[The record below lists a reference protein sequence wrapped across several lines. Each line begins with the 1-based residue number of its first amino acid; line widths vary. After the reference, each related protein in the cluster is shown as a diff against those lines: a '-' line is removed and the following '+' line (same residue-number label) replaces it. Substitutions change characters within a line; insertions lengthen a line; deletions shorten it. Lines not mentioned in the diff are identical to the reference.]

1 MTSGEDPRVPAG
13 TRFKV
18 LTSLS
23 GYRLAWLRNDVS
35 AGLAIAAVGLP
46 SAIAYPAIAGL
57 PPETGIYASIAPLI
71 AYAVLG
77 PSRRLIVGP
86 DAATMTILAG
96 VMATVLNSIPAEG
109 ADRVAVAALLALIVG
124 ALCLV
129 ARLLQLGVLAN
140 FLSQPILTG
149 FFAGISLSILIGQ
162 ITRITGVRIDA
173 NGLIGPLVEL
183 AGKFAMIH
191 WPSVLLAATMFILLQ
206 FARLTRFPIPGAV
219 LVVVI
224 SVTLS
229 ALFDFQAHG
238 IAVVGN
244 IPDGLPVL
252 ALPKL
257 TGVPIDQL
265 VLGAAAIFL
274 VSFSSGTITARSF
287 GALTKDPV
295 DANRELTGFGAANIA
310 AGLFGAFPISASDS
324 RTAVNITVG
333 GRTQLAG
340 LVSAAALIAVLLVLQ
355 PALRVM
361 PIPALGAILAATAL
375 QLMDFAGLR
384 RIWTISRVEFAFA
397 LIALAGPI
405 SLGVLN
411 GVMIA
416 ISATLIYL
424 LRNTMY
430 PQDAVLGRLPGRDG
444 FYKLHRFP
452 EAQPVAGLTLGLIQG
467 SILFF
472 NADHVRAR
480 IRAMINAAPNETRW
494 FVLDANAIVQ
504 VDSTGAMML
513 EEMAEELADRGIRFG
528 LAEVH
533 AAPLALLDR
542 AGVIDRIGAS
552 MIFPDLDDALRAFRA
567 SLPRTSNHARLGPD
581 PDKATALGDQH
592 DQET

>member
-1 MTSGEDPRVPAG
+1 M
-13 TRFKV
+13 

-23 GYRLAWLRNDVS
+23 GYRRAWLRTDVS

-57 PPETGIYASIAPLI
+57 PPETGIYASIAPLV
-71 AYAVLG
+71 AYAVFG

-96 VMATVLNSIPAEG
+96 VMAAVLGSIPAEG
-109 ADRVAVAALLALIVG
+109 TDRVAVAALLALVVG
-124 ALCLV
+124 GLCLV

-149 FFAGISLSILIGQ
+149 FFAGISLSILVGQ
-162 ITRITGVRIDA
+162 ITRVTGVQIEAD
-173 NGLIGPLVEL
+173 GLIGPLVEL
-183 AGKFAMIH
+183 VRKIGMVH
-191 WPSVLLAATMFILLQ
+191 WPSLLLAAAMFVLLQ
-206 FARLTRFPIPGAV
+206 VARVARSPIPGAV

-229 ALFDFQAHG
+229 ALFDFEAQG
-238 IAVVGN
+238 IAVVGTV
-244 IPDGLPVL
+244 PEGLPTL
-252 ALPKL
+252 ALPGL
-257 TGVPIDQL
+257 AGVPIDKL
-265 VLGAAAIFL
+265 LLGAAAIFL
-274 VSFSSGTITARSF
+274 VSFSSGAITARSF
-287 GALTKDPV
+287 GALTKEPV

-310 AGLFGAFPISASDS
+310 AGLFGAFPVSASDS
-324 RTAVNITVG
+324 RTAVNVTVG

-340 LVSAAALIAVLLVLQ
+340 LVSAAALIAVLLLLR

-361 PIPALGAILAATAL
+361 PISALGAILAATAL

-397 LIALAGPI
+397 LIALVGPI

-411 GVMIA
+411 GVVIA

-424 LRNTMY
+424 LHKIMY
-430 PQDAVLGRLPGRDG
+430 PQDAVLGRIPGRDG
-444 FYKLHRFP
+444 FYKMHRFP
-452 EAQPVAGLTLGLIQG
+452 EAQPVPGLMLGLIQG

-472 NADHVRAR
+472 NADYVRAR
-480 IRAMINAAPNETRW
+480 IRAIIEEVPKETRW
-494 FVLDANAIVQ
+494 FVLDASAIVQ
-504 VDSTGAMML
+504 IDSTGAMML
-513 EEMAEELADRGIRFG
+513 EELAGELADRGIRFG

-533 AAPLALLDR
+533 AAPRALLER
-542 AGVIDRIGAS
+542 AGVADHIGAS

-567 SLPRTSNHARLGPD
+567 SHREDD
-581 PDKATALGDQH
+581 PAFGQPS
-592 DQET
+592 